1 VKLRVDL
8 LPKSGYSDVVVV
20 IDVLRTCTIAP
31 LLFDRGLA
39 ALYMSASIRRAL
51 HLAEAEDLLLVG
63 ERRGLPP
70 EGFNYGNSPLEL
82 SAAPVAG
89 RSAVLVS
96 ENAPRVLEQVVGAR
110 HLLLGSLYNAE
121 AVAAHAASLARDEIA
136 LVCSG
141 FDGNED
147 LDDALCAGFLA
158 AQLKRR
164 CGDAELVGAA
174 LMSVSLFKAFPNPT
188 QALWRSRAGQY
199 LRALGLEDDLATASL
214 LSASRT
220 VPYLEQALYTES
232 APLFRFR
239 AHRVPGSDS
248 HLSDPRHGVPTAGVG
263 DACAR

>member
-1 VKLRVDL
+1 MKLRVDL
-8 LPKSGYSDVVVV
+8 LPKSSYGDVVVV

-31 LLFDRGLA
+31 LLFDRGLE

-51 HLAEAEDLLLVG
+51 HLAEAKDLLLVG

-70 EGFNYGNSPLEL
+70 EGFNYGNSPQEL
-82 SAAPVAG
+82 LTAPVAG

-96 ENAPRVLEQVVGAR
+96 ENAPRVLEQVAGAR

-121 AVAAHAASLARDEIA
+121 AVAAHAASLAHDEVA

-141 FDGNED
+141 FAGNED

-164 CGDAELVGAA
+164 FGDAELVGAT
-174 LMSVSLFKAFPNPT
+174 LMSISLFKAFPNPT

-199 LRALGLEDDLATASL
+199 LRTLALEDDLATAGL

-220 VPYLEQALYTES
+220 VPYLETTFHAEG
-232 APLFRFR
+232 APLFRFT
-239 AHRVPGSDS
+239 AHRVPVPGDQP
-248 HLSDPRHGVPTAGVG
+248 DRHDVSAAGVG